1 MEGTSNSFAGLFFA
15 VLSYFM
21 LIKLVAL
28 LLLQLET
35 NYVPTH
41 WQSVML
47 LNSFNSNSWLQL
59 VTSLLSFDMMH
70 GWRAGRGK
78 RWKSVGKA
86 GKSYGARGRGTL
98 SKAWN
103 NFRCKFHFRCTHFLF
118 TQNAQCRHMKHKRAS
133 VCRSCV
139 YGNVRISVWKF
150 VSPLGSECVLMSFK
164 LWRQI
169 SWGSLYLLYASKIII
184 E

>member
-1 MEGTSNSFAGLFFA
+1 MLNIKIILIIFKAKEFTNTSGTC
-15 VLSYFM
+15 
-21 LIKLVAL
+21 
-28 LLLQLET
+28 
-35 NYVPTH
+35 
-41 WQSVML
+41 
-47 LNSFNSNSWLQL
+47 
-59 VTSLLSFDMMH
+59 TSLFVCLLRVCCLISGFPKFRLH
-70 GWRAGRGK
+70 C
-78 RWKSVGKA
+78 
-86 GKSYGARGRGTL
+86 

-169 SWGSLYLLYASKIII
+169 SWGSLYLPYPSKIIN